1 MTKKNLSLFKSV
13 FYSFTLL
20 LFAVVLQACGG
31 EKKLARVSDNA
42 TILAFGDSLTFGVGT
57 DKKYSYPSV
66 LSNISGKTVVNAGI
80 SGEITEDGL
89 ARLGKV
95 IDKSNPEL
103 MILLEGGNDILR
115 NHNLSQTKKN
125 LTAMINLAREKGV
138 QVVLLG
144 VPEKKLFSNVAP
156 LYRELAG
163 EHQVVF
169 DGELI
174 ANLLYERSYKSDSV
188 HFNKTGYQKMAEAI
202 HELLIDNG
210 AL

>member
-1 MTKKNLSLFKSV
+1 MFKQAFVLVILTLSI
-13 FYSFTLL
+13 
-20 LFAVVLQACGG
+20 QACGG
-31 EKKLARVSDNA
+31 KLKLSQVSTDA

-57 DKKYSYPSV
+57 VSQHSYPSV
-66 LSNISGKTVVNAGI
+66 LSNLSGRKVVNAGI
-80 SGEITEDGL
+80 SGEVTKQGL
-89 ARLGKV
+89 ARLSHV
-95 IDKSNPEL
+95 IDKTKPEL

-115 NHNLSQTKKN
+115 NHNLNQTKKN
-125 LTAMINLAREKGV
+125 LTSMIQLAREKGV

-144 VPEKKLFSNVAP
+144 VPEKKLFSDVAP
-156 LYRELAG
+156 FYRELAE

-174 ANLLYERSYKSDSV
+174 SGLLRERSYKSDMV